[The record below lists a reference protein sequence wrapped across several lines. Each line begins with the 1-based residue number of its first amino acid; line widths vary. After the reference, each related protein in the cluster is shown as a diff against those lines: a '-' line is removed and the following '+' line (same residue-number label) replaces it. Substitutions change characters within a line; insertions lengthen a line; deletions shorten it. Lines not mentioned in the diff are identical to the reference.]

1 MSRQNRITIS
11 VRYTKTQQV
20 VTYKCTGLFG
30 RNSVSLPSIVIPATG
45 IVGGA
50 TTDLYWNA
58 ILNTVAASVLSQ

>member
-1 MSRQNRITIS
+1 MARQNRITIS

-30 RNSVSLPSIVIPATG
+30 RKSVSLPSIVIPATG
-45 IVGGA
+45 IVGGT